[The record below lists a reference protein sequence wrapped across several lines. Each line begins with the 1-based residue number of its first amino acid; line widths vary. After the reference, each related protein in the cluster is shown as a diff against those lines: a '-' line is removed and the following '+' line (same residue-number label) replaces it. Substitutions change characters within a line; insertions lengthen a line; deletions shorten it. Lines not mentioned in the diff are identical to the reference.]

1 MDFSKVVTQK
11 VQSHLN
17 DEELE
22 DVPDHD
28 LWLIVTFWAQ
38 RSTQFE
44 AWWRALGA
52 TKQRRKLA
60 DIGVPQ
66 QLTSVVAS
74 SVCSCLAHYSDHVDA
89 LRTPP
94 ARDGTVQVKPP
105 GGDVGEEVDGL
116 ASLLAALVEDY
127 QVSNATDY
135 AQVLVSAEEVP
146 SRHVELMGQFHNQL
160 RELGVMRRRHGV
172 SDAEVNLIY
181 VGPSNDEMQ
190 APATG
195 DYTANVLRKTKRA
208 LNWMDPGPGKHVEA
222 CRSPSFSITVG
233 ARRVAAA
240 ATAIL
245 LKLTQGMVLLAGHNG
260 IVGNSTP
267 SLPALS

>member
-1 MDFSKVVTQK
+1 MDFSRVG
-11 VQSHLN
+11 SHRN
-17 DEELE
+17 QPYVHDEELE

-38 RSTQFE
+38 RSAQFE

-52 TKQRRKLA
+52 TKQRRKVA

-74 SVCSCLAHYSDHVDA
+74 SVCACLAHYSDQVDA

-94 ARDGTVQVKPP
+94 ARDGTVKVKPP
-105 GGDVGEEVDGL
+105 GGDVGEEVGVL

-135 AQVLVSAEEVP
+135 AQILLPAEDVP
-146 SRHVELMGQFHNQL
+146 ARHVELMAQFHHQL
-160 RELGVMRRRHGV
+160 RELGVLRRRHGV
-172 SDAEVNLIY
+172 SDAEVNEIF
-181 VGPSNDEMQ
+181 VGPSNEEMQ
-190 APATG
+190 GPSTG
-195 DYTANVLRKTKRA
+195 DYTANVMRKVKRA
-208 LNWMDPGPGKHVEA
+208 PSWMDPGPGKHVEA

-233 ARRVAAA
+233 ARKVAAA
-240 ATAIL
+240 ATAVI
-245 LKLTQGMVLLAGHNG
+245 LKLTQGTL
-260 IVGNSTP
+260 
-267 SLPALS
+267 